1 MICMTKEE
9 CTHLSF
15 VHRLLR
21 EVPGL
26 SHYLHATGTD
36 DETALRNSLAAG
48 FQGAH
53 PLLCYIHSQ
62 RNVKEKACQLGL
74 SQKFTSQ
81 VCKHVY
87 FKPGLIWSDS
97 REEFNARLS
106 TIREEWDAMEMSK
119 RVGPPKFSEYFDRN
133 KVQDIQTCTTKYVME
148 GLGLGE
154 GPYHQNVP
162 ESMNDMMK
170 TWTSCVPQ

>member
-1 MICMTKEE
+1 MMICMTKEE
-9 CTHLSF
+9 CTYLSF

-74 SQKFTSQ
+74 SQ
-81 VCKHVY
+81 VH
-87 FKPGLIWSDS
+87 KPGL
-97 REEFNARLS
+97 
-106 TIREEWDAMEMSK
+106 
-119 RVGPPKFSEYFDRN
+119 
-133 KVQDIQTCTTKYVME
+133 QTCLFQARSNLVRF
-148 GLGLGE
+148 
-154 GPYHQNVP
+154 
-162 ESMNDMMK
+162 S
-170 TWTSCVPQ
+170 